1 MSTPRHD
8 DHSQETTRDHTAP
21 ARVQRHGRVVLT
33 LDGDAFARVWE
44 PNTND
49 DPIDVDLLP
58 HVAALIDL
66 GLDAAPAPEPHWT
79 DQGGRTLII
88 SMSPGTLGSIT
99 INGFASSPE
108 AATRLL
114 ADGFVECLRRAVTT
128 DAVGDQG
135 DQPAAATTVPLREAT
150 STGSNRPLRERD
162 VSGHIAE
169 VP

>member
-1 MSTPRHD
+1 MSAPRHD

-21 ARVQRHGRVVLT
+21 ARVQRDGRVVLT

-44 PNTND
+44 PNTDD

-58 HVAALIDL
+58 HAAALIDL

-99 INGFASSPE
+99 IDGFASSPE
-108 AATRLL
+108 AAIRLL
-114 ADGFVECLRRAVTT
+114 ADGFVECVRRAVASDTPG
-128 DAVGDQG
+128 AQSEPIGSGDDG
-135 DQPAAATTVPLREAT
+135 AA
-150 STGSNRPLRERD
+150 S
-162 VSGHIAE
+162 
-169 VP
+169 